1 MKLAMMSMV
10 MIDHPIAEIIQTTLD
25 CGLEGI
31 DWITTHH
38 TPARELRHRC
48 DDAGIPVVAHTI
60 LLERFINREANPL
73 DTVKQGI
80 DDALTLGAPVMML
93 PPFARIGHLSR
104 QQDQAEWIEFYREAA
119 PLIRQSGIIPTIE
132 STGFAVSPIITADE
146 ILKVL
151 AAVPELK
158 LTFDNGNVAT
168 AEDPTESYRR
178 TAAHVVHVH
187 FKDWRVSDTP
197 SPDSELKRCGRHF
210 SPALI
215 GEGNLDLAGCWQAIR
230 QSGYRGYVNLET
242 SDPKRPIGEALKIAA
257 ERMRNL

>member
-1 MKLAMMSMV
+1 MKLAMMSMM

-48 DDAGIPVVAHTI
+48 DDAAIPVVAHTI
-60 LLERFINREANPL
+60 LLDRFVNREANPL

-93 PPFARIGHLSR
+93 PPFARLNRTSR
-104 QQDQAEWIEFYREAA
+104 EQDQAEWIAFYREAA
-119 PLIRQSGIIPTIE
+119 PMIRSAGIIPTLE
-132 STGFAVSPIITADE
+132 STGFAVSPIVTADE
-146 ILKVL
+146 VLAVL

-168 AEDPTESYRR
+168 AEDPSESYRR
-178 TAAHVVHVH
+178 TAEHVVHVH

-197 SPDSELKRCGRHF
+197 GPDSELKRCGRHF

-215 GEGNLDLAGCWQAIR
+215 GEGNLDLAGCWQTIR
-230 QSGYRGYVNLET
+230 QSGYHGYVNLET
-242 SDPKRPIGEALKIAA
+242 SDPNRPIGEALKIAA
-257 ERMRNL
+257 ERMRNF